1 MPTRRNLPRNQRQLR
16 RKRSFLRRRTRLA
29 HARRGASSWTL
40 RLRSWFLHHRRSLA
54 GSLQDLLT
62 TPLPTLLS
70 CLAIGIAFALP
81 MMLYIALHNLQ
92 ALGVEQVDVAEIS
105 VFLRRDLDEE
115 QGHRLARRIQEWPTA
130 GSVEYRSREQALE
143 EFRAWS
149 GFGDILD
156 DLAENPL
163 SAVLLVR
170 PADARPDTLSLEALR
185 LDLEAL
191 PEVELARAELEWVR
205 RLQRALMLAERLVD
219 LLAIL
224 LMGGALLAVAN
235 SIRLMIAG
243 RHDEIV
249 VTKMVGGTAA
259 FVRRPF
265 LYSGFWYGLGGGII
279 AWAVTAAGFLWLAGP
294 VRELA
299 QLYGSGFLLQGPT
312 LGNAAF
318 LLGGASLLG
327 LAGSWL
333 AVSRHLDAIEVDFQ
347 P

>member
-1 MPTRRNLPRNQRQLR
+1 M
-16 RKRSFLRRRTRLA
+16 
-29 HARRGASSWTL
+29 
-40 RLRSWFLHHRRSLA
+40 
-54 GSLQDLLT
+54 
-62 TPLPTLLS
+62 
-70 CLAIGIAFALP
+70 
-81 MMLYIALHNLQ
+81 
-92 ALGVEQVDVAEIS
+92 
-105 VFLRRDLDEE
+105 
-115 QGHRLARRIQEWPTA
+115 
-130 GSVEYRSREQALE
+130 EYRSREQALE

-156 DLAENPL
+156 DLEENPL

-249 VTKMVGGTAA
+249 VIKLVGGTAA

>member
-16 RKRSFLRRRTRLA
+16 RERSFLRRRTRFA

-54 GSLQDLLT
+54 GSLQDLLA

-156 DLAENPL
+156 DLEENPL

-170 PADARPDTLSLEALR
+170 PADARLTR
-185 LDLEAL
+185 C
-191 PEVELARAELEWVR
+191 RWR
-205 RLQRALMLAERLVD
+205 RC
-219 LLAIL
+219 
-224 LMGGALLAVAN
+224 
-235 SIRLMIAG
+235 
-243 RHDEIV
+243 
-249 VTKMVGGTAA
+249 
-259 FVRRPF
+259 
-265 LYSGFWYGLGGGII
+265 
-279 AWAVTAAGFLWLAGP
+279 AW
-294 VRELA
+294 
-299 QLYGSGFLLQGPT
+299 
-312 LGNAAF
+312 
-318 LLGGASLLG
+318 
-327 LAGSWL
+327 
-333 AVSRHLDAIEVDFQ
+333 I
-347 P
+347 

>member
-16 RKRSFLRRRTRLA
+16 RERSFLRRRTRLA

-54 GSLQDLLT
+54 GSLQDLLA

-156 DLAENPL
+156 DLEENPL

-249 VTKMVGGTAA
+249 VTKMVGAPPPLCAVPFFTAA
-259 FVRRPF
+259 
-265 LYSGFWYGLGGGII
+265 SGM
-279 AWAVTAAGFLWLAGP
+279 AWAAASSPGRLLPPASCGWRDRCGSSPSCTAAASCSRGRP
-294 VRELA
+294 
-299 QLYGSGFLLQGPT
+299 SGMRRFCWVAPPCSDWRAPGLL
-312 LGNAAF
+312 
-318 LLGGASLLG
+318 
-327 LAGSWL
+327 
-333 AVSRHLDAIEVDFQ
+333 
-347 P
+347 